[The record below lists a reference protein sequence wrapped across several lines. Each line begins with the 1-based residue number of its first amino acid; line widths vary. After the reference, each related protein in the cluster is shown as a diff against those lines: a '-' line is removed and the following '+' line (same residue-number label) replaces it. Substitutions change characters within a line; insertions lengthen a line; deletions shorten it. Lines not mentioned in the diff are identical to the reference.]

1 MKDIQVGSIVLSTLG
16 RDRGNYYIVL
26 AKEGNFVYIADGYV
40 KTIEKPKKKNIKHL
54 QLVCKNCDLL
64 FKNLHNC
71 DIIHTIK
78 NYKSTSKKL
87 LEE

>member
-1 MKDIQVGSIVLSTLG
+1 MKDIQVGSIVMSMAG
-16 RDRGNYYIVL
+16 RDKGNYYIVVS
-26 AKEGNFVYIADGYV
+26 KQKGFVDIVDGYA

-54 QLVCKNCDLL
+54 QLVYKNCNLL
-64 FKNLHNC
+64 FKNMHNC
-71 DIIHTIK
+71 DIIYTIK

>member
-1 MKDIQVGSIVLSTLG
+1 MIVKVNDIVLSIAG
-16 RDRGNYYIVL
+16 RDKGNYYVVVGLDKDKVL
-26 AKEGNFVYIADGYV
+26 VADGKY

-54 QLVCKNCDLL
+54 QLVCKNC
-64 FKNLHNC
+64 NLVFQNIQNC

-78 NYKSTSKKL
+78 DYKQTSKKL